1 MQKPNDYDPGADEES
16 DISDDP
22 LLSAL
27 DADLSCASQK
37 TDNALLLVLL
47 GVGLPSMLAFQVLGS
62 GLTRTLGVIAAAVV
76 MISAIPFTMLRT
88 VRLRRQIATRYG
100 LNCPACGHNPGGM
113 YALSTATVRQC
124 RKCRAKLLPIIPG
137 KRQSQRV

>member
-1 MQKPNDYDPGADEES
+1 MQNSNDYDPGADEEG

-27 DADLSCASQK
+27 DAELSRASKK
-37 TDNALLLVLL
+37 TDNTLLVVLL
-47 GVGLPSMLAFQVLGS
+47 GIGLPSMLAFQVLGS
-62 GLTRTLGVIAAAVV
+62 GITRTMGVIAAAVV

-100 LNCPACGHNPGGM
+100 LKCPSCGHNPGGM

-124 RKCRAKLLPIIPG
+124 RKCRAKLLPVVPSMG
-137 KRQSQRV
+137 R